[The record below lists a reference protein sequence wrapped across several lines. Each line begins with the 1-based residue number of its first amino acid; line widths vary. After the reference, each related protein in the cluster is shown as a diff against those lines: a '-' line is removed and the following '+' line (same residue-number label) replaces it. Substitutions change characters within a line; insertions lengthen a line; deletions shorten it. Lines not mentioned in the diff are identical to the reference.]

1 MCGEFD
7 ISHTGGIS
15 ELMKIA
21 HFAEIYGITIAPH
34 NPYGPVALA
43 AAAHAGATMQNFNIL
58 EHCPIQ
64 PWFDEVQTQAV
75 PIVDGHVDVA
85 ELARRPGLGVAL
97 DMEMVRRH
105 GDHCPMAP
113 ERYVTRDGSTP
124 LL

>member
-1 MCGEFD
+1 MD
-7 ISHTGGIS
+7 TSHTGGIS

-43 AAAHAGATMQNFNIL
+43 AGAHAAAAMQNFNIL

-64 PWFDEVQTQAV
+64 PWFDDVQTLQV
-75 PIVDGHVDVA
+75 PVTAGHIDVS
-85 ELARRPGLGVAL
+85 ELAKRPGLGVEL
-97 DMEMVRRH
+97 DMDMVRRH
-105 GDHCPMAP
+105 ADHIPLEAG
-113 ERYVTRDGSTP
+113 RYATKDGSTP